1 MGGFMDQKS
10 PNMTID
16 YVGGDVIV
24 ATLVDEKIL
33 EESQIQALESSF
45 LPLIEENNPIKLV
58 VDFSQVRFLTSS
70 VLGLLIRLSKKIYES
85 EGILRLCGIQ
95 PKIYEIFK
103 ITRLDKVFDIY
114 PTRQEAL
121 EGLV

>member
-1 MGGFMDQKS
+1 MDQKS
-10 PNMTID
+10 PNMTVE

-45 LPLIEENNPIKLV
+45 LPLIEENSPVKLV

-70 VLGLLIRLSKKIYES
+70 VLGLLIRLSKKIYQS
-85 EGILRLCGIQ
+85 EGVLRLCGIQ

-121 EGLV
+121 EGLL

>member
-1 MGGFMDQKS
+1 MDPKS
-10 PNMTID
+10 PNMTVE
-16 YVGGDVIV
+16 YVGSDVIV

-45 LPLIEENNPIKLV
+45 LPLIEENSPVRLV

-70 VLGLLIRLSKKIYES
+70 VLGLLIRLSKKIYQS

-121 EGLV
+121 EGLL

>member
-1 MGGFMDQKS
+1 MDQKS
-10 PNMTID
+10 PNMTVE
-16 YVGGDVIV
+16 YVGGDVVV

-45 LPLIEENNPIKLV
+45 VPLIEENRPIRLV

-85 EGILRLCGIQ
+85 EGVLRLCGIQ

>member
-1 MGGFMDQKS
+1 MDQKS
-10 PNMTID
+10 PNMTVE
-16 YVGGDVIV
+16 YVSEDVIV
-24 ATLVDEKIL
+24 ATLVNEKIL

-45 LPLIEENNPIKLV
+45 LPLIEENNPAKLV
-58 VDFSQVRFLTSS
+58 VDFSNVRFLTSS

-85 EGILRLCGIQ
+85 GGVLRLCGIQ